1 MRTQS
6 KNRKATKSM
15 GKCSFSCHLLSLPS
29 NWYTVFFSCIIEI
42 MVIFLPRLN
51 GEHGYRTFNYCFDQ
65 SETWSVYANHRYTL
79 ILLVEKPCPGVLAQW
94 GGGGVTSGGVKS
106 PRLGGKVFWGN
117 MTMGL
122 PFFLDKSIFVYINIF
137 REKHAGV
144 ELLISR
150 KLKPYTISLSC
161 HLHWQLSLVTS
172 FTWTNFLIWYVSSPF
187 WVFFITSDWNLS
199 RWIFYYFL
207 GAWVFASCWGYY
219 VNFFVLWLSDIYMT
233 CVSGEQKKD
242 SADFDVFLR

>member
-29 NWYTVFFSCIIEI
+29 NWYIVFFSCIIEI

-79 ILLVEKPCPGVLAQW
+79 HNE

-137 REKHAGV
+137 REKHTGV

-150 KLKPYTISLSC
+150 KLKPFTIPLSC

-187 WVFFITSDWNLS
+187 WVFLSLPIETSQ
-199 RWIFYYFL
+199 
-207 GAWVFASCWGYY
+207 
-219 VNFFVLWLSDIYMT
+219 
-233 CVSGEQKKD
+233 GEF
-242 SADFDVFLR
+242 SSTF

>member
-29 NWYTVFFSCIIEI
+29 IRYIVFFSCIIEI
-42 MVIFLPRLN
+42 MVIFLLRLN
-51 GEHGYRTFNYCFDQ
+51 GEHGYRTFNHCFDQ
-65 SETWSVYANHRYTL
+65 SETWSVYTNHRYTS
-79 ILLVEKPCPGVLAQW
+79 ILLVLVTCPSVLAQW
-94 GGGGVTSGGVKS
+94 GGGGRGRVTSGGVKS
-106 PRLGGKVFWGN
+106 LRLGGKVFWGN

-137 REKHAGV
+137 REKHTGV

-150 KLKPYTISLSC
+150 KLKPFTIPLSC

-187 WVFFITSDWNLS
+187 WVFLSLPIETSQ
-199 RWIFYYFL
+199 
-207 GAWVFASCWGYY
+207 
-219 VNFFVLWLSDIYMT
+219 
-233 CVSGEQKKD
+233 GEF
-242 SADFDVFLR
+242 SSTF

>member
-1 MRTQS
+1 
-6 KNRKATKSM
+6 M
-15 GKCSFSCHLLSLPS
+15 GS
-29 NWYTVFFSCIIEI
+29 
-42 MVIFLPRLN
+42 MVIEL
-51 GEHGYRTFNYCFDQ
+51 
-65 SETWSVYANHRYTL
+65 L
-79 ILLVEKPCPGVLAQW
+79 IIVLTKAKRDRFMQTIGTPCTMR

-150 KLKPYTISLSC
+150 KLKPYTIPLSC

-187 WVFFITSDWNLS
+187 WVFLITSD
-199 RWIFYYFL
+199 
-207 GAWVFASCWGYY
+207 
-219 VNFFVLWLSDIYMT
+219 
-233 CVSGEQKKD
+233 
-242 SADFDVFLR
+242 

>member
-29 NWYTVFFSCIIEI
+29 IRYIVFFSCIIEI
-42 MVIFLPRLN
+42 MVIFLLRLN
-51 GEHGYRTFNYCFDQ
+51 GEHGYIKRNVIGLYKP
-65 SETWSVYANHRYTL
+65 SVHLDTVGSCDLSQCSCTMR
-79 ILLVEKPCPGVLAQW
+79 
-94 GGGGVTSGGVKS
+94 GGGGRGRVTSGGVKS
-106 PRLGGKVFWGN
+106 LRLGGKVFWGN

-137 REKHAGV
+137 REKHTGV

-150 KLKPYTISLSC
+150 KLKPFTIPLSC

-187 WVFFITSDWNLS
+187 WVFLSLPIETSQ
-199 RWIFYYFL
+199 
-207 GAWVFASCWGYY
+207 
-219 VNFFVLWLSDIYMT
+219 
-233 CVSGEQKKD
+233 GEF
-242 SADFDVFLR
+242 SSTF

>member
-1 MRTQS
+1 MGWS
-6 KNRKATKSM
+6 HPDWGAKCFGAT
-15 GKCSFSCHLLSLPS
+15 
-29 NWYTVFFSCIIEI
+29 W
-42 MVIFLPRLN
+42 
-51 GEHGYRTFNYCFDQ
+51 
-65 SETWSVYANHRYTL
+65 
-79 ILLVEKPCPGVLAQW
+79 QW
-94 GGGGVTSGGVKS
+94 GYH
-106 PRLGGKVFWGN
+106 
-117 MTMGL
+117 
-122 PFFLDKSIFVYINIF
+122 FFLDKSIFVYINIF

-150 KLKPYTISLSC
+150 KLKPYTIPLSC

-187 WVFFITSDWNLS
+187 WVFLITSDWNLS
-199 RWIFYYFL
+199 RWIFLYIL

-219 VNFFVLWLSDIYMT
+219 VNFYVLWLSDIYMT